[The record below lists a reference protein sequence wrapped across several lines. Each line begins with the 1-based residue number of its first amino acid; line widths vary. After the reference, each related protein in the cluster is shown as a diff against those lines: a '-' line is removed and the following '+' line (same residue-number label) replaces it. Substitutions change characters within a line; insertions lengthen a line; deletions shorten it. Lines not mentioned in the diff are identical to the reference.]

1 MAAGAAAPGG
11 SYSPAP
17 TQTSVPVYGSATTAA
32 VFGGVDSSSPAPYTI
47 GDWAYNGLCQQ
58 VAVPSN
64 GATVTAEVW
73 ESGNDYPGTHLDMV
87 DLVGVVD
94 GSQNLIGYLYAENKE
109 TAASPGDT
117 AYRQIIVDIPQTV
130 FGGQTINLFLGQYAF
145 GGSGSKYYDYW
156 FVDDVNVTA
165 GEPTNASTSIL
176 RKPGA
181 AIRR

>member
-1 MAAGAAAPGG
+1 
-11 SYSPAP
+11 
-17 TQTSVPVYGSATTAA
+17 
-32 VFGGVDSSSPAPYTI
+32 
-47 GDWAYNGLCQQ
+47 
-58 VAVPSN
+58 
-64 GATVTAEVW
+64 
-73 ESGNDYPGTHLDMV
+73 MV

-145 GGSGSKYYDYW
+145 GGSGSNTATYW